1 MVAEHVHHADRR
13 QADAEQVGTLHF
25 AGTHQQAAVRTARD
39 GEFLRRG
46 IFVGNE
52 VFGRCDEI
60 IENILF
66 FVQHAALVPLF
77 SVFQAAAQV
86 GYAINAALFHEHN
99 GSRVEPGREADLEP
113 TVSVEVTGVV
123 AVELQSVAIDDEHRD
138 FRAVLAGVEHL
149 FRSVV
154 FGVEFHFGTLIQGR
168 FARCEVVTVN
178 GRRCREVGQRIEGLR
193 FAFFT
198 GESACRSDG
207 GQLDFPNELAVPVVL
222 VNLALG
228 ILQVGSHQIVARFA
242 DDLKHILRIF
252 GDNLLDHRRII
263 QVDADHA
270 VVGSIE
276 VGTHVKFIVLGA
288 NNLVVVGK
296 AGKQHLELLIAAFS
310 VEDLT
315 ARRTL
320 RCRDEKP
327 LAVLADTGSEIAQR
341 MLCVHMNQTIGR
353 LGLTERVIIHLLIL
367 VLGRID
373 ARFRNVERTI
383 IESLFV
389 GSPHC
394 VGELHPFYDIARGL
408 LVRRTDDM
416 NVAPVRT

>member
-1 MVAEHVHHADRR
+1 M
-13 QADAEQVGTLHF
+13 
-25 AGTHQQAAVRTARD
+25 
-39 GEFLRRG
+39 
-46 IFVGNE
+46 
-52 VFGRCDEI
+52 
-60 IENILF
+60 
-66 FVQHAALVPLF
+66 
-77 SVFQAAAQV
+77 
-86 GYAINAALFHEHN
+86 
-99 GSRVEPGREADLEP
+99 
-113 TVSVEVTGVV
+113 
-123 AVELQSVAIDDEHRD
+123 
-138 FRAVLAGVEHL
+138 
-149 FRSVV
+149 
-154 FGVEFHFGTLIQGR
+154 
-168 FARCEVVTVN
+168 
-178 GRRCREVGQRIEGLR
+178 
-193 FAFFT
+193 
-198 GESACRSDG
+198 
-207 GQLDFPNELAVPVVL
+207 
-222 VNLALG
+222 G

-310 VEDLT
+310 VEDLA
-315 ARRTL
+315 ARRTF

-373 ARFRNVERTI
+373 ARFRNVERTVI
-383 IESLFV
+383 KSLFV
-389 GSPHC
+389 GCPHC